1 MSTNIIEIPYAGDH
15 ISNYYDIEREKN
27 KAYYGREGFDM
38 KFELKKPS
46 ANTLLTVASLALGA
60 VSLVVSNAKEA
71 NEMKKLGET
80 VKEEVIKELSNK

>member
-1 MSTNIIEIPYAGDH
+1 
-15 ISNYYDIEREKN
+15 
-27 KAYYGREGFDM
+27 M